1 MSLQNFQPIT
11 AMRALRAA
19 GLALSVSLALL
30 PSVRA
35 ETALSQ
41 ASAASTVPL
50 AISVAAPSAIGAGV
64 LSVGAAFTVVS
75 VELLAE
81 GTVWVLARAS
91 DGARV
96 VVRCAGKAVG
106 TASQAVGT
114 AVTVVGVSGGVML
127 STASEVIA
135 FVPNEIGKALLHNEQ
150 ITR

>member
-1 MSLQNFQPIT
+1 MSIHNFKPVSAIQ
-11 AMRALRAA
+11 ALRAA
-19 GLALSVSLALL
+19 CLALGLTLAFA
-30 PSVRA
+30 PAVQA
-35 ETALSQ
+35 EPALSQ

-106 TASQAVGT
+106 TASQAVGM
-114 AVTVVGVSGGVML
+114 SGGVML

>member
-1 MSLQNFQPIT
+1 MQVRRTIFSFCLT
-11 AMRALRAA
+11 AGMALAA
-19 GLALSVSLALL
+19 APMAQ
-30 PSVRA
+30 A
-35 ETALSQ
+35 EPALSQ
-41 ASAASTVPL
+41 ASTASAVPL
-50 AISVAAPSAIGAGV
+50 AVSVAAPSALGAGV

-75 VELLAE
+75 VEALAE

-106 TASQAVGT
+106 AASQAVGT

>member
-1 MSLQNFQPIT
+1 MQVSHFKPSSARQAVL
-11 AMRALRAA
+11 AL
-19 GLALSVSLALL
+19 GLATGMTFAVVST
-30 PSVRA
+30 VHA
-35 ETALSQ
+35 EPALSQ
-41 ASAASTVPL
+41 ASAASAVPL
-50 AISVAAPSAIGAGV
+50 AVSVAAPSALGAGV

-75 VELLAE
+75 VEALAE
-81 GTVWVLARAS
+81 GTVWVLARVS

-114 AVTVVGVSGGVML
+114 AVTVVGVAGGVML

>member
-1 MSLQNFQPIT
+1 MQVSKSIFSVCLAVGMT
-11 AMRALRAA
+11 VAA
-19 GLALSVSLALL
+19 VPMAH
-30 PSVRA
+30 A
-35 ETALSQ
+35 EPALSQ
-41 ASAASTVPL
+41 ASTASAVPL
-50 AISVAAPSAIGAGV
+50 AVSVAAPSALGAGV

-75 VELLAE
+75 VEALAE